1 MAGTGGVHPGPMLW
15 SDPPDRPPES
25 LRAAQAQ
32 LRRAGWV
39 LAAVVLVVTIVLGLR

>member
-1 MAGTGGVHPGPMLW
+1 MLW
-15 SDPPDRPPES
+15 SDPPDRPPER

-39 LAAVVLVVTIVLGLR
+39 LAATIVVVTLVLGLH